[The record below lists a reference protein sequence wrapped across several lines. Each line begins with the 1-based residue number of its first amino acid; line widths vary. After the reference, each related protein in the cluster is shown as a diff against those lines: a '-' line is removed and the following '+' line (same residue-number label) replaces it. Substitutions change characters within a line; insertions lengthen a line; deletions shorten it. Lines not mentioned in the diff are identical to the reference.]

1 MLTAGDL
8 FSTYLSYPHPFRFA
22 LRFSGVGK
30 IDVSWNEN
38 RPSLLKH
45 TFYGKLLTSVKYEAA
60 CRALHR
66 KALNEAISQS
76 KHEKSSRAEGGAGVT
91 TILMKG
97 QMDQVEAD
105 FKSRVE
111 ELALQDSISTRFV
124 INKLH

>member
-1 MLTAGDL
+1 M
-8 FSTYLSYPHPFRFA
+8 R
-22 LRFSGVGK
+22 
-30 IDVSWNEN
+30 
-38 RPSLLKH
+38 
-45 TFYGKLLTSVKYEAA
+45 
-60 CRALHR
+60 
-66 KALNEAISQS
+66 
-76 KHEKSSRAEGGAGVT
+76 RAEGGAGET